1 MNAKIKS
8 LGFIVFIFV
17 TLSIVYYEI
26 VIQLIASKRPVF
38 IHIYEIHYMLV
49 KSNDEHQIL
58 SLLSECDGLFNAVE
72 KDAEKLYYT
81 FEVIEFLCLLNL
93 TFLLQSMINFL
104 FTKIMG
110 RFFEFPTLQQFADL
124 VLFISSIIIIRWFQ

>member
-26 VIQLIASKRPVF
+26 VIQLVASKRPVL
-38 IHIYEIHYMLV
+38 IHIYEIHHMLV
-49 KSNDEHQIL
+49 KSNDENQIL
-58 SLLSECDGLFNAVE
+58 SLLSECDGLFNAIE

-110 RFFEFPTLQQFADL
+110 RFFEFPTLQ
-124 VLFISSIIIIRWFQ
+124 